1 MGFSLEGLKVGTVG
15 AGSNA
20 RLVGPTR
27 KRPAPVF
34 KQLLLQHDFFFTPSL
49 LDRLAFSYSPLAFF
63 ALVKAIL
70 SALGS
75 CACTAVCTTMAR
87 CTIVQSNCND

>member
-49 LDRLAFSYSPLAFF
+49 LDRLAFS